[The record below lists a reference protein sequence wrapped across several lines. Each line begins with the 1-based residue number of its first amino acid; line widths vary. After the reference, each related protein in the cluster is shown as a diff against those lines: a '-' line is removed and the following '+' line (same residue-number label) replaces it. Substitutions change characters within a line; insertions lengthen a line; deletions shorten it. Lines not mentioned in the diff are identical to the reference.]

1 MYSASRHLPR
11 ITALALLLSNSVFA
25 ANGPNSMDA
34 ATQAKL
40 KTVLTGTQRSEGNK
54 ARDQYRHPL
63 EILQFFGFKQ
73 DMAVMEVWPGGGWW
87 TEILAPL
94 LREKGRYFA
103 ANLDPDS
110 KAKGVKEFVASF
122 QDKLD
127 KDPASYSKAKVV
139 AISPSTGKTEPVK
152 PGTMDMVLTFRNI
165 HNWMSAGDAK
175 EMFEV
180 MFKSLKPGGYLGVEE
195 HRGRTDKEQDPK
207 ASNGY
212 VREDYAIKL
221 IESVGF
227 KLVATSPVGDNPKDT
242 KDYPKGVWTLPPTF
256 AEGDKDRTK
265 YATIGEADNFTL
277 LFQRPAN

>member
-1 MYSASRHLPR
+1 MHIPFKRLSSIA
-11 ITALALLLSNSVFA
+11 ALAVLLSTSALA

-40 KTVLTGTQRSEGNK
+40 KIVLAGTQRSDENK
-54 ARDQYRHPL
+54 TRDQYRHPL
-63 EILQFFGFKQ
+63 EMLRFFGFKQ
-73 DMAVMEVWPGGGWW
+73 DMAVMEIWPGGGWW

-94 LREKGRYFA
+94 LKEKGQYFA
-103 ANLDPDS
+103 ANLDPDKS
-110 KAKGVKEFVASF
+110 EGVKKSVASF
-122 QDKLD
+122 QEKLD

-139 AISPSTGKTEPVK
+139 AISPSTGKSEPVK
-152 PGTMDMVLTFRNI
+152 PGTLDMVLTFRNI
-165 HNWMSAGDAK
+165 HNWMGAGDAK

-256 AEGDKDRTK
+256 AEGDKDRAK
-265 YATIGEADNFTL
+265 YAAIGEADNFTL